1 MRRAVVLLAVLMVA
15 SLALAQ
21 DQDETSQEFISHGEF
36 AVLLLKVMSFQE
48 GVSGPVEALDKV
60 KRLELVP
67 LDWALDELLTHGEFA
82 TVLLAMGVSYVP
94 NDPDEDATRA
104 FVEAMLR
111 RERWKLRDYLFALG
125 GGPGPIVSPS
135 EF

>member
-1 MRRAVVLLAVLMVA
+1 MRRAVIVIAVLMVA
-15 SLALAQ
+15 SLASPQ
-21 DQDETSQEFISHGEF
+21 SQDEASEKFITHGEF

-94 NDPDEDATRA
+94 DDADERATRD